1 MLYFL
6 DRKDA
11 KKRDLLLV
19 VSEVL
24 VWQVLEQIGREIV
37 VFNGYLGEYYVG
49 FVAWRR
55 VVDHVAEGIWIVEG
69 GIDAL
74 VIVVCAESERKSSS
88 RG

>member
-24 VWQVLEQIGREIV
+24 VWQVLEQIGREVV
-37 VFNGYLGEYYVG
+37 VFNG
-49 FVAWRR
+49 
-55 VVDHVAEGIWIVEG
+55 
-69 GIDAL
+69 
-74 VIVVCAESERKSSS
+74 
-88 RG
+88 